1 MYNGTLTDALASFL
15 FVKRGDMADKKTTR
29 IKKIKSKPETVRER
43 AAKQNAKTAPRKRK
57 MPGSNKLAD
66 SKSKVAEFLGQS
78 VQTHTHSEQSRWSF
92 ITKSRHFVPAY
103 FRNSWT
109 ELRNVTWPKLPEALR
124 LTLAVILFASIFAI
138 FISGLDWLLDK
149 LFQELILNES
159 QNIKE
164 FLKGIF

>member
-1 MYNGTLTDALASFL
+1 M
-15 FVKRGDMADKKTTR
+15 
-29 IKKIKSKPETVRER
+29 
-43 AAKQNAKTAPRKRK
+43 
-57 MPGSNKLAD
+57 
-66 SKSKVAEFLGQS
+66 
-78 VQTHTHSEQSRWSF
+78 
-92 ITKSRHFVPAY
+92 PAY